1 MAKWLFDPG
10 HGGSDSGATYKGRR
24 ESDDVLR
31 MAKRVAEIMKANGES
46 IDFTRTT
53 DATVSLRARSN
64 KENNGSYNYFVS
76 FHRNAFEPE
85 KAHGVETHVYSKNG
99 GKAEQLANKVNPL
112 LVDCGFLNR
121 GVKASN
127 FHVLRETKCPSIL
140 IEMGFIDHTTDNNIF
155 SNKFESIAQA
165 IAKGCLKQIGKNLN
179 STGGS
184 SSSSSSSS
192 SSDSFK
198 IGDYGKAVV
207 VTADSLNV
215 RSGRGTEHEVIGSL
229 SKGQKVTINYIL
241 PDNRDGKGDSALWGS
256 FDFKNT
262 TGYIHLGYVKP
273 V

>member
-31 MAKRVAEIMKANGES
+31 MAKRVAEIMRANGES

-53 DATVSLRARSN
+53 DATVSLTARSN
-64 KENNGSYNYFVS
+64 KENNGSYAYFVS

-112 LVDCGFLNR
+112 LVNCGFLNR

-127 FHVLRETKCPSIL
+127 FHVLRETRCPSIL

-155 SNKFESIAQA
+155 TNKFEAIAQA
-165 IAKGCLKQIGKNLN
+165 IAKGCLKQIGKDLN

-184 SSSSSSSS
+184 SSGSSSTGA
-192 SSDSFK
+192 FK
-198 IGDYGKAVV
+198 IGDYGKAVEI
-207 VTADSLNV
+207 TADVLNV
-215 RSGRGTEHEVIGSL
+215 RSGRGSEHGVIGTL
-229 SKGQKVTINYIL
+229 SRGQRVTINYIL
-241 PDNRDGKGDSALWGS
+241 PDNRDGKGDDALWGS
-256 FDFKNT
+256 LDFKGK
-262 TGYIHLGYVKP
+262 TGFIHLGYAKP